1 MSKNKTWGPAGWP
14 WELDLLSLIFIV
26 IAVLIPYQI
35 FTAHAADSALAAN
48 QAALKL
54 KEQSYILWSI
64 GLVALLLMHLGL
76 AGVGDR
82 SNSLPIIHLISPIIF
97 AALAYYRILVVSQD
111 LNQTFFVNGHA
122 SQIALGI
129 IAVIVAT
136 FLVAKLRMARLM
148 HRFRDTEWEMECD
161 SAYDK
166 SYFELIAQ
174 FRPLLYP
181 PRRYRLCSEGIL
193 VEGWIY
199 AVVIPFSNI
208 QSINPVKTMGFSA
221 SGHYYASNTSSLVR
235 LELLDS
241 DDPMFISPYG
251 RDEFLHYCAHHVAR
265 IRPSTHHRTR
275 QGTNPGVTARDTHPG
290 LNSRGTHAGERAP
303 NA

>member
-14 WELDLLSLIFIV
+14 WELDLLSLVFIV
-26 IAVLIPYQI
+26 VAVLLPYQI
-35 FTAHAADSALAAN
+35 FAAHAADSSLAAN

-82 SNSLPIIHLISPIIF
+82 SNSLPVIHLVSPLVF
-97 AALAYYRILVVSQD
+97 AGLAYYRILVVSSD
-111 LNQTFFVNGHA
+111 LNQPMFVNGHLG
-122 SQIALGI
+122 QMLLGI
-129 IAVIVAT
+129 VVVIVAT
-136 FLVAKLRMARLM
+136 LLVAKLRMARLM
-148 HRFRDTEWEMECD
+148 HRFRDTAWEMECG
-161 SAYDK
+161 SEYDR

-181 PRRYRLCSEGIL
+181 PRRYRLCDEGIL

-208 QSINPVKTMGFSA
+208 QSINPVKAMGFSSA
-221 SGHYYASNTSSLVR
+221 GHYYASNTSSLVR

-241 DDPMFISPYG
+241 DDPLFISPYG

-265 IRPSTHHRTR
+265 TRPSTHHRTR

-290 LNSRGTHAGERAP
+290 QPVRDTHTGEPAGPA
-303 NA
+303 